1 MRLVTKQYWI
11 PLVILVS
18 SLPLRVGI
26 GAQQPTELII
36 RNGTVVTSEGRYEA
50 DVRVRGETIVEL
62 GEELAALNGSE
73 EIDAEGLLV
82 LPGGVDPHVHL
93 GGNRV
98 DDYTSGSAAAL
109 AGGVTTISNLA
120 SSRQGE
126 TLADSVG
133 RAAALVR
140 AQAIADVMLHPN
152 ITNPEGRPAQMASL
166 RAIGQTSTK
175 VFMNRRVFDENV
187 GGYLATLDAAGEA
200 GILTMMHCEDASIL
214 AHAVEELTAAGHTS
228 LEYFPDS
235 RPVVGEVVA
244 TQRAVGM
251 AEATGSPIYIVHLS
265 SEAAL
270 RVAQDAQRRGLPV
283 FVETRPIYLHLTRER
298 FEGPDRGLYVGQPPL
313 REKSDQDALWAGI
326 ANGTVHVVG
335 TDHVAYRKEEK
346 LDPNQT
352 ITNHRAGMNNLQ
364 VIRPMLYSEGVV
376 SGRISVERFVAVTAT
391 NPAKLF
397 GLYPR
402 KGTIAVGSDAD
413 IVLWDPDE
421 TRTIRDEEMF
431 SNTGYSTYSGWE
443 VTGWPTMTIRRGE
456 IVYRNG
462 RITADAGS
470 GQLLERGRWQAPEPV
485 RRIPG
490 PVPDPRAALLNGDDG
505 MDSRHELR

>member
-1 MRLVTKQYWI
+1 MRFAKQSWI
-11 PLVILVS
+11 PIAIAVLT
-18 SLPLRVGI
+18 LPVRFGTA
-26 GAQQPTELII
+26 AQQPTELII
-36 RNGTVVTSEGRYEA
+36 RNGTVVTSEGQYEA

-62 GEELAALNGSE
+62 GQDLAASDRAE

-109 AGGVTTISNLA
+109 AGGVTTISNMVGA
-120 SSRQGE
+120 RQGE
-126 TLADSVG
+126 TLAASVE
-133 RAAALVR
+133 RAAELVR

-152 ITNPEGRPAQMASL
+152 INNPEGRPAEMASL
-166 RAIGQTSTK
+166 PVIGQTSIK
-175 VFMNRRVFDENV
+175 IFMNRRAFDENV
-187 GGYLATLDAAGEA
+187 GEYLATLDAAGEA
-200 GILTMMHCEDASIL
+200 GVLTMMHCEDGSIL
-214 AHAVEELTAAGHTS
+214 AHAVEQLTAAGHTS

-251 AEATGSPIYIVHLS
+251 AEATGSPIYLVHVS
-265 SEAAL
+265 SEGAL

-313 REKSDQDALWAGI
+313 REKSDQDALWAGL
-326 ANGTVHVVG
+326 ADGSVHVIG
-335 TDHVAYRKEEK
+335 TDHVAYRKEDK

-352 ITNHRAGMNNLQ
+352 ITNHRAGLNNLQ

-402 KGTIAVGSDAD
+402 KGTITVGSDAD

-421 TRTIRDEEMF
+421 TRTIRDTDML
-431 SNTGYSTYSGWE
+431 SNTGYSTYSGWR

-456 IVYRNG
+456 IVYRDG
-462 RITADAGS
+462 RIIAEAGS
-470 GQLLERGRWQAPEPV
+470 GQLLRRGRWQES
-485 RRIPG
+485 G
-490 PVPDPRAALLNGDDG
+490 
-505 MDSRHELR
+505 